1 MKAFVFPGQGA
12 QFVGMGKDL
21 YESSALA
28 KELFEKANDI
38 LGYRITDLMFSGTDE
53 DLRQT
58 KVTQPAVF
66 LHSVISALCMG
77 DGCKPEMTAGHFGLC
92 PCHGHAKGLRGPS
105 VHNGRHHRPAGREG
119 GRDLQTSE

>member
-1 MKAFVFPGQGA
+1 MYSPDREHSLL
-12 QFVGMGKDL
+12 GMGKDL
-21 YESSALA
+21 YENSALA

-38 LGYRITDLMFSGTDE
+38 LGFYRITDIMFEGTDE

-77 DGCKPEMTAGHFGLC
+77 DDRSNLK
-92 PCHGHAKGLRGPS
+92 
-105 VHNGRHHRPAGREG
+105 
-119 GRDLQTSE
+119 